1 MKKEYF
7 PDVSYIDIKNLATNI
22 KKYYF
27 YDYRSNIYYSYWGY
41 NFIYIDVPLH
51 TAVSMLVF

>member
-7 PDVSYIDIKNLATNI
+7 PYVSYIGIKNLATNI

-41 NFIYIDVPLH
+41 IYIDGPLH

>member
-7 PDVSYIDIKNLATNI
+7 PDVSYIEIKNLATNI

-27 YDYRSNIYYSYWGY
+27 YDFRSNIYYRGY
-41 NFIYIDVPLH
+41 IYINGPLH